1 LASPYIVKVLM
12 AKTDA
17 WHHGVSPSSR
27 QQRLES
33 LTNALRSLAD
43 AGLGAAS
50 ILAKLHHR
58 RIVPLMERELRIYE
72 MNDAA
77 NPTSL
82 ARSRL
87 LQERLLPE
95 YAAMRARRAIS
106 LKWVP
111 HSDDDLWS
119 FYMLPDAP
127 PVSTLPLLLRFLR
140 CLCVGFDDPY
150 WQMVTVDASR
160 SDPPTPGA
168 RAAARAA

>member
-1 LASPYIVKVLM
+1 
-12 AKTDA
+12 
-17 WHHGVSPSSR
+17 
-27 QQRLES
+27 LES
-33 LTNALRSLAD
+33 LTDELQSLAD

-50 ILAKLHHR
+50 ILANLHHR

-72 MNDAA
+72 MNNAA

-87 LQERLLPE
+87 LQEHLLPE

-119 FYMLPDAP
+119 FFMLPEAL
-127 PVSTLPLLLRFLR
+127 PVSMLPLLLRFLR
-140 CLCVGFDDPY
+140 CNCVGFDDPY
-150 WQMVTVDASR
+150 
-160 SDPPTPGA
+160 
-168 RAAARAA
+168 